1 MSMKKVKLGDTKIE
15 IIDGDRGKN
24 YPSKSDFSTKGFCV
38 FLDASNVTKNGFY
51 FENPLYISKEKS
63 DLMRNGKL
71 KNDDI
76 VITTRGTVGNIAHFD
91 EHINFKNIRINSG
104 MLIIRNSREFNT
116 KYLYYLL
123 KSDIVAEQIRQKTTG
138 SSQPQITVGILKDL
152 DLLIPPLLTQTAIA
166 SVLSS
171 IDNKIELN
179 NKINNELENIAKTI
193 YEYWFVQNADRK
205 WKKEKLVN
213 ISELVQA
220 GGTPSRKEKSYFQG
234 DINWFTTGE
243 LNDTFTLSSIE
254 KISKEAIEQSSAKLF
269 PKGSVLIAIYAS
281 PTAGKLGILSEVG
294 TFNQAIA
301 GIVPK
306 GEFSTEYIYMTL
318 LIERYKLLSLAS
330 GTAQKNLSTQIVKD
344 FEITIPP
351 TPILQ
356 KFNKTVSPIF
366 SAILKNLQ
374 ESANLAQLR
383 DFLLPLLMNGQVGI
397 NKC

>member
-1 MSMKKVKLGDTKIE
+1 MKMNKVKLGDRLEFLYGFSVRVNNENEGKYPVYGSNGITGFIDNYKINGPGIIIGRKGSVGKVSFSKDNFTPTDTAYYVQIINETK
-15 IIDGDRGKN
+15 DDLK
-24 YPSKSDFSTKGFCV
+24 FW
-38 FLDASNVTKNGFY
+38 FY
-51 FENPLYISKEKS
+51 YLPLLGLEKLNTHS
-63 DLMRNGKL
+63 SVPGL
-71 KNDDI
+71 
-76 VITTRGTVGNIAHFD
+76 
-91 EHINFKNIRINSG
+91 
-104 MLIIRNSREFNT
+104 SREIA
-116 KYLYYLL
+116 YLL
-123 KSDIVAEQIRQKTTG
+123 DVN
-138 SSQPQITVGILKDL
+138 
-152 DLLIPPLLTQTAIA
+152 PPNLPTQTAIA
-166 SVLSS
+166 RVLSS
-171 IDNKIELN
+171 LDDKIELN
-179 NKINNELENIAKTI
+179 NRINKELESMAKMI